1 MSFSDNYENYVC
13 ELGGFDIPYIAI
25 SAVLVLLIKNRC
37 NPNLRH
43 GGKSNM
49 KIELCE
55 NGVWCTL

>member
-1 MSFSDNYENYVC
+1 VC
-13 ELGGFDIPYIAI
+13 ELGGLDIPDIMV

-43 GGKSNM
+43 GGGSNM
-49 KIELCE
+49 KIELCK

>member
-1 MSFSDNYENYVC
+1 MC
-13 ELGGFDIPYIAI
+13 ELGGLDIPDIMV

-43 GGKSNM
+43 GGGSNM
-49 KIELCE
+49 KIELCK